1 MLAVALEQR
10 GSAMHAAARE
20 GQLKVAQILIDRK
33 ADVHAT
39 DEVATLLC
47 A

>member
-20 GQLKVAQILIDRK
+20 GQVNVAQILIKAR
-33 ADVHAT
+33 ADVHIT
-39 DEVATLLC
+39 DEVASLLC

>member
-20 GQLKVAQILIDRK
+20 GQLKAAQTLIK
-33 ADVHAT
+33 EGADVHIT
-39 DEVATLLC
+39 DEVASLLC